1 MKGVS
6 NEEFI
11 EYCYEEL
18 KKATD
23 ILETVNLATTYRPKI
38 ELKNL
43 HKSYDILHNLRNKLR
58 KRVEKNGKNE

>member
-6 NEEFI
+6 DKEFI
-11 EYCYEEL
+11 EYCYNEL

-23 ILETVNLATTYRPKI
+23 ILETVNLATTYKPKV

-58 KRVEKNGKNE
+58 RRIEKNNE